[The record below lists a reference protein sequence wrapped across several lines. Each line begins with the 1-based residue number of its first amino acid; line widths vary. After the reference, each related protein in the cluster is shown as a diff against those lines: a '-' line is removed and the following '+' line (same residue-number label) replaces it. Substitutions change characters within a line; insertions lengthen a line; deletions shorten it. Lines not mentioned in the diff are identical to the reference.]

1 MRHDTLPAVRFTR
14 RRFLTLTGLAAGGLL
29 VTACGGASPTATPG
43 TSSTSSSSSSAVSS
57 SSSSDSAV
65 SSTTSSATSTTA
77 AAASSSA
84 KPTATP
90 ARAALPATPAPASGT
105 PAATKVTVKGEA
117 PLLADLVKAGKLP
130 PVAERASK
138 NPEVVKPT
146 ERIGKYGGT
155 WRMGSLG
162 GSDAA
167 FFGRTIG
174 CTNMVRWNPEW
185 TAVIPD
191 VAAAVETSSDGK
203 AFTFTLREGM
213 KWSDGEP
220 FGPDDIVFW
229 HDDVLFN
236 KELTPSP
243 GNNPPKVEKVDDHTV
258 RFSFPQPGG
267 LYLEEMARPGQTDL
281 LTYPAHYLKQFHKKY
296 ADPAKLEQLMKE
308 NNAESWV
315 KLFQLKGASVPGTSY
330 SAQWSNPDLPTLNP
344 WKIVAPYG
352 TGNRVSAERNP
363 YFWKVDPDGNQL
375 PYIDKVVFD
384 VYQDLQP
391 LVLKA
396 ANGEIDM
403 QDRHLATNQNKPVFV
418 DNQQK
423 GQYHF
428 YETVPDSSN
437 TAGIYPNWNHKDP
450 VMRQIIQNKDF
461 RVGLSYAIDRPA
473 IIQAVYVGQG
483 EPYQVASRPESK
495 YYDEE
500 FAKQF
505 TEHDPDKANQHLD
518 KVLPQKDSEG
528 FRLRPDGKRFT
539 MIIEIASANTDQI
552 DVMKLIQTQTKAVGL
567 DIQSKVEDRS
577 LLWTRKNA
585 ADVDGMIWTG
595 DAGLYEELN
604 PSRYFPQFDGSH
616 FAVARAYWYA
626 KPAHPPTPA
635 EEPPDIVKKQMSL
648 YDQVLATVD
657 DKKRDD
663 LMRQLL
669 AIAKDQLY
677 IIGTVLPSNGYGIV
691 KNNFHNVPAKI
702 FSSGSTYNN
711 PGPTNPSQYFIE

>member
-1 MRHDTLPAVRFTR
+1 
-14 RRFLTLTGLAAGGLL
+14 
-29 VTACGGASPTATPG
+29 
-43 TSSTSSSSSSAVSS
+43 
-57 SSSSDSAV
+57 
-65 SSTTSSATSTTA
+65 
-77 AAASSSA
+77 
-84 KPTATP
+84 
-90 ARAALPATPAPASGT
+90 
-105 PAATKVTVKGEA
+105 
-117 PLLADLVKAGKLP
+117 
-130 PVAERASK
+130 
-138 NPEVVKPT
+138 
-146 ERIGKYGGT
+146 
-155 WRMGSLG
+155 
-162 GSDAA
+162 
-167 FFGRTIG
+167 
-174 CTNMVRWNPEW
+174 
-185 TAVIPD
+185 
-191 VAAAVETSSDGK
+191 
-203 AFTFTLREGM
+203 
-213 KWSDGEP
+213 EP
-220 FGPDDIVFW
+220 FGVDDLIFW

-375 PYIDKVVFD
+375 PYLDKVVFD
-384 VYQDLQP
+384 IYQDLQP

-403 QDRHLATNQNKPVFV
+403 QDRHIATNQNKPVFV

-616 FAVARAYWYA
+616 FAVAWAYWYA